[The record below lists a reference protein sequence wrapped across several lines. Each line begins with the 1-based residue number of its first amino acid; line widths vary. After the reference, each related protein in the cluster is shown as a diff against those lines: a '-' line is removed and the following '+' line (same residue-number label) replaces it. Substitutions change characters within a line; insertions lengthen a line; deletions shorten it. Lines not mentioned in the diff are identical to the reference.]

1 MSAHP
6 PRVVVGYDGS
16 ATARAA
22 VELAAR
28 RAAPDGE
35 VIVVNAY
42 SLPAD
47 WYGWPAYAELLQ
59 LPEREG
65 QALLDR
71 VAEDVP
77 ALNEVAFETE
87 LIGGR
92 PASVI
97 ESVAAARR
105 ADEILVGT
113 RGFGAARAML
123 GSTAHE
129 LLHLAQRPV
138 TAVPERSLP
147 AAEPKTTDDTLQE
160 VSR

>member
-1 MSAHP
+1 VPAPSP
-6 PRVVVGYDGS
+6 CIVVGYDGS
-16 ATARAA
+16 PTARAA

-59 LPEREG
+59 LPERDG
-65 QALLDR
+65 RALLDG
-71 VAEDVP
+71 VGEAVP
-77 ALNEVAFETE
+77 ALGDVTWETD

-92 PASVI
+92 PASVL
-97 ESVAAARR
+97 EAVAAARQ
-105 ADEILVGT
+105 ADEIVVGT

-129 LLHLAQRPV
+129 LLHTARRPV
-138 TAVPERSLP
+138 TAVPERSLGGAVP
-147 AAEPKTTDDTLQE
+147 ADRHDELQE